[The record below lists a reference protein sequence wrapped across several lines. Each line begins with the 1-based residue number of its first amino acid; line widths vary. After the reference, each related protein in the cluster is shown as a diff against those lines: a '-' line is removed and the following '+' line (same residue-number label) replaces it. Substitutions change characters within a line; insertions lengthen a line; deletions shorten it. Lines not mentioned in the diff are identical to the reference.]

1 MTSTYTQ
8 TYTETDIEIVTRRF
22 MADLL
27 MIAQSSGALSDDQAR
42 DYAHDVEILAKEGAL
57 RFVDLTLLS
66 GTREI
71 EAARYTVDD
80 SGSHLS
86 MSRPGGVM
94 WPKVY
99 DHPVFRVVIRY
110 TRKYDAAMKRRLS
123 NRLRIHWVP
132 TNADIEHS
140 SLAQVGT
147 RDYSSNGWAM
157 QRQDYRAI

>member
-1 MTSTYTQ
+1 MASTYTQ

-22 MADLL
+22 RADLL
-27 MIAQSSGALSDDQAR
+27 MIAQSSGALTEDKAH

-66 GTREI
+66 GTSEI

-80 SGSHLS
+80 SGGNLS

-94 WPKVY
+94 WPKVH
-99 DHPVFRVVIRY
+99 DPDFRVVIRH
-110 TRKYDAAMKRRLS
+110 TSKYDAAMKQRLS
-123 NRLRIHWVP
+123 NKLWIRWVQ
-132 TNADIEHS
+132 TSADIEHS
-140 SLAQVGT
+140 SLTQVGT

-157 QRQDYRAI
+157 RREDYRAT